1 MNRHRELL
9 VILILLIL
17 IPLSLY
23 TDINFRVVTYNVLNF
38 SYDTGIDRYGYF
50 QSVVEAIEPDVV
62 LLQEMINQ
70 EGADLLFFIKHIY
83 KL

>member
-1 MNRHRELL
+1 MNKYKELL
-9 VILILLIL
+9 IIIILLITL

-23 TDINFRVVTYNVLNF
+23 ADVNFRVVTYNVLNF
-38 SYDTGIDRYGYF
+38 SYDNGIDRYDYF

-70 EGADLLFFIKHIY
+70 VTVSHFLGHL
-83 KL
+83 